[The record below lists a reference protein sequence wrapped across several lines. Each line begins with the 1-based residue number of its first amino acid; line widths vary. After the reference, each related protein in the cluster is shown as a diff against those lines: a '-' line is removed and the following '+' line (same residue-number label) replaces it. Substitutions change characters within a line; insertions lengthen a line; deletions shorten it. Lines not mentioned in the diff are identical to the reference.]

1 MIELQII
8 LVSQAV
14 MPMTKFTHLT
24 TRSEVFAL
32 GQNTF
37 VVVYIILPTV
47 LGSAIVSKTT
57 VGKRRFNEM
66 LTDSGLEIWRQS
78 LNIRS

>member
-1 MIELQII
+1 MIELKII
-8 LVSQAV
+8 LVSQGL

-24 TRSEVFAL
+24 TRSEVFPL

-37 VVVYIILPTV
+37 VVIYIILPTV
-47 LGSAIVSKTT
+47 LGSAIVSRTT
-57 VGKRRFNEM
+57 VGKRRSKGM